1 MVYSTDHDQ
10 DAEGIPNEA
19 NPLLREEG
27 QRTTDKVAKTPL
39 YRNHI
44 IALFAFLL
52 LTEASND
59 IQIAPMT
66 VIMESIICKNYYGV
80 INTLNGTT
88 LDEFEFKP
96 TDSSSSSWT
105 DDRRCKIEPIQSELA
120 HVRGWQQLFE
130 CLASILVAV
139 PFGFLANRCGRK
151 VVLALAMFGLT
162 LARVWIQVVCWWPE
176 ILPLRISWLS
186 ALFHLIGGGNLVVGS
201 LIYTI
206 MTDLTL
212 PEHRASIFLFMNAAV
227 LIAEMLVMP
236 LAATLMRID
245 PWIPVN
251 IGLATVA
258 LGSLVTISILPETVH
273 LQDTESE
280 GTEEE
285 ERDSLSEG
293 DDSSLLS
300 GAKRALHSSKDLF
313 SLASVS
319 RETVVLMIASTM
331 TNMDRSSTPYFI
343 QYVSKKFD
351 WDISEA
357 SLLTSYRAALNLIL
371 SLVLL
376 PLASHLFRTRLNMAT
391 EVKDLWLTRFSAG
404 VLCIGSALM
413 ALAPNLFFLVSGLT
427 IFAHGY
433 GLSALI
439 HSLAAS
445 VVEPRYIVILYNAM
459 SVAETTGDFISGP
472 ILSSTFSFGQRIG
485 KEWFGLFMMV
495 MAFFYLVV
503 TVAIFSIRA
512 RW

>member
-1 MVYSTDHDQ
+1 MVYSTDQ
-10 DAEGIPNEA
+10 DAEGISIPNEVH
-19 NPLLREEG
+19 PLLPEAHTHK
-27 QRTTDKVAKTPL
+27 TTAKTP

-66 VIMESIICKNYYGV
+66 VIMESIICKNYYGDTNT
-80 INTLNGTT
+80 INSTTT
-88 LDEFEFKP
+88 LDLADF
-96 TDSSSSSWT
+96 SSSWAAA

-120 HVRGWQQLFE
+120 NVRGWQQLFE

-139 PFGFLANRCGRK
+139 PFGFAANRCGRK

-176 ILPLRISWLS
+176 VLPLRISWLS
-186 ALFHLIGGGNLVVGS
+186 AFFHLIGGGNLVVGS

-236 LAATLMRID
+236 LAATLMRTN

-258 LGSLVTISILPETVH
+258 LGSLITISILPETVH
-273 LQDTESE
+273 LQETESE
-280 GTEEE
+280 DTEEE
-285 ERDSLSEG
+285 RHSLSEG
-293 DDSSLLS
+293 EDSGLFS

-313 SLASVS
+313 RLISVS
-319 RETVVLMIASTM
+319 RETVALMIASTM

-391 EVKDLWLTRFSAG
+391 EVKDLWLTRFSAS
-404 VLCIGSALM
+404 VLCLGSALM

-445 VVEPRYIVILYNAM
+445 VVEPQHIVILYNAM

-472 ILSSTFSFGQRIG
+472 ILSSTFSLGQRIG

-495 MAFFYLVV
+495 MAFFYLVA